1 MKVKNVLM
9 IAAVLLAMLAVPAM
23 AAETGD
29 KNMPV
34 KYSVGQTYVI
44 SIPDAGV
51 TLGEKAVTA
60 DVGII
65 EAQINPGNK
74 VNLRIS
80 SDDGVWKLTHAT
92 ASDSLT
98 YTIRNTTSGNAHVN
112 NDVVV
117 TTPENVKYDDSTM
130 SSLTFELDAQQ
141 KPQFAGDYTDTLTFT
156 GSIVSSSI
164 EADVKAEVS
173 DSDNAEQLLDKNAE
187 VIELT
192 LQEDITLATT
202 AWETLAFG
210 GSDTKTITING
221 NGHTLTFNQLN
232 GDWNNIAAGGAKLIL
247 KNMHITSTG
256 YNNGPWNRHDL
267 NFACEVEMIDVT
279 SDKAL
284 AFKNGATLT
293 RVTIEDDNNSDT
305 YAIWI
310 QPRGQTV
317 TLDGCTIDMLAATD
331 GRGIKIDNQYL
342 DVDEEKGVTL
352 NVKDTSFKTEEK
364 SAILVKTTKGAT
376 INIENIDITGV
387 EADSTNAVWVDSDAA
402 STSDLVVV
410 DGANKITEA

>member
-34 KYSVGQTYVI
+34 KYSVSQTYVI

-51 TLGEKAVTA
+51 TLGETAVTA

-130 SSLTFELDAQQ
+130 SSLTFALDAKQ

-173 DSDNAEQLLDKNAE
+173 DSNNAEQLLDKNAE

-192 LQEDITLATT
+192 LQEDITLDTT
-202 AWETLAFG
+202 AWETLAHG

-221 NGHTLTFNQLN
+221 NGKTLTFNLKDS
-232 GDWNNIAAGGAKLIL
+232 DWAHVVTNNNAKLVLNNVKIATDGYNSGHWKRL
-247 KNMHITSTG
+247 GVHFACPVEMNGVESTVLLGFKNDATLNDVTITTDAERYALWIHSNGQTVDIAGLTITST
-256 YNNGPWNRHDL
+256 
-267 NFACEVEMIDVT
+267 A
-279 SDKAL
+279 
-284 AFKNGATLT
+284 
-293 RVTIEDDNNSDT
+293 
-305 YAIWI
+305 
-310 QPRGQTV
+310 
-317 TLDGCTIDMLAATD
+317 
-331 GRGIKIDNQYL
+331 GRYIKIA
-342 DVDEEKGVTL
+342 DEDAGTGLVTL
-352 NVKDTSFKTEEK
+352 NIKDSTFGDSADGTNKA
-364 SAILVKTTKGAT
+364 AILVSSKYGAT
-376 INIENIDITGV
+376 ITNLGSVDISQV
-387 EADSTNAVWVDSDAA
+387 KADSSNAVWVDEDWSAYDN
-402 STSDLVVV
+402 LVTVT
-410 DGANKITEA
+410 DFTKKIEGA